1 MHGRPPRTL
10 PDIAES
16 LWRRFRLLL
25 LFVGALW
32 IVHLVNILMGG
43 AMTRALG
50 LVPRRIDG
58 LDGVLA
64 MPFLHGSWEH
74 LWANTTPLL
83 LLGGLILALAPER
96 FVRATLIS
104 VLLGGALTWIF
115 ARDNNHIGASGLI
128 FGWFGFLVALGLLER
143 SGRALLG
150 AFIAIAFYGA
160 STILGLDPRE
170 MRVSWEGHLAGLVAG
185 AAAAWILRQPRRIE
199 RD

>member
-1 MHGRPPRTL
+1 MHGRPSRSL
-10 PDIAES
+10 PAFTGS
-16 LWRRFRLLL
+16 LWRRFRLLP
-25 LFVGALW
+25 FFIATLW
-32 IVHLVNILMGG
+32 IVHLINILMGG
-43 AMTRALG
+43 ALTRLFG
-50 LVPRRIDG
+50 LVPRRVDG
-58 LDGVLA
+58 LDGIIA

-96 FVRATLIS
+96 FLKATLIA
-104 VLLGGALTWIF
+104 VVLGGLLTWLF

-160 STILGLDPRE
+160 STVLGLDPSDN
-170 MRVSWEGHLAGLVAG
+170 RVSWEGHLAGLVAG
-185 AAAAWILRQPRRIE
+185 AAAAWILRQPRRKQQG
-199 RD
+199 